1 MFHTTFKVQF
11 LTLAELGSDC
21 DLFER
26 SRPLNTYS
34 HQELH
39 VALKTFLLANDK
51 VIDAVCLGSRGTSL
65 VMVGCSVY
73 LLEFLTPI

>member
-26 SRPLNTYS
+26 SRPLSTYS
-34 HQELH
+34 P
-39 VALKTFLLANDK
+39 
-51 VIDAVCLGSRGTSL
+51 SGTP
-65 VMVGCSVY
+65 CSTKN
-73 LLEFLTPI
+73 LFTCK